1 MTSRNL
7 LAAAI
12 GVAMLP
18 FAATDALADYPDR
31 AITMVVPFAAGGG
44 GDTFTRA
51 IAEQAQERLGVN
63 VLVENRV
70 GGGATIGVGSVARA
84 APDGYTIGFVSA
96 SPVVMAP
103 NFGEL
108 PYDPS
113 TDLAYVARFVTSPH
127 PMLVPSGKPW
137 QDFEEL
143 VAYMRENPGRLRW
156 STAAV
161 RGAPHV
167 ATEALFATL
176 GIEGTYIPMQGS
188 SEVLAGLLGDT
199 LDMGVISDFAV
210 PLASGDIRVIAES
223 GPERIAELPDVP
235 TYLDLGSPLAPSI
248 FFGIAG
254 PSGMPDAVVSLWEE
268 MIGEIVATDRFKDVA
283 ERLNANLAF
292 LGYDEF
298 HPMVLR
304 DIAGMAE
311 ALEVLGMLDN

>member
-1 MTSRNL
+1 MTARNV

-12 GVAMLP
+12 GLAVLP
-18 FAATDALADYPDR
+18 FAATDARADYPDR

-51 IAEQAQERLGVN
+51 IADQAQERLGVN

-113 TDLAYVARFVTSPH
+113 TDLTYISRFVTSLH
-127 PMLVPSGKPW
+127 PMMVPTGTQW
-137 QDFEEL
+137 QSFEEL
-143 VAYMRENPGRLRW
+143 VAWMGENPGRLRW

-167 ATEALFATL
+167 ATEALFASL
-176 GIEGTYIPMQGS
+176 GVEGTFIPMQGS

-210 PLASGDIRVIAES
+210 PLASGDVRVLAES

-254 PSGMPDAVVSLWEE
+254 PAGMPDDVVAKWDE
-268 MIGEIVATDRFKDVA
+268 MIGEIVATERFKDVA
-283 ERLNANLAF
+283 TRLNANLAY
-292 LGYDEF
+292 LGNADF
-298 HPMVLR
+298 HPMILR

-311 ALEVLGMLDN
+311 ALETLGMLDN

>member
-1 MTSRNL
+1 MTARHLIS
-7 LAAAI
+7 AVI
-12 GVAMLP
+12 GIGLLP
-18 FAATDALADYPDR
+18 FAASDALADYPNR

-70 GGGATIGVGSVARA
+70 GGGATIGVGSVARS

-96 SPVVMAP
+96 SPVVMAR
-103 NFGEL
+103 NFSEL
-108 PYDPS
+108 PYEPA
-113 TDLAYVARFVTSPH
+113 TDLTYIARFVTSPH
-127 PMLVPSGKPW
+127 PMMVPSGKPW
-137 QDFEEL
+137 QDFDEL
-143 VAYMRENPGRLRW
+143 VEWMRENPGRLRW

-167 ATEALFATL
+167 ATEALFDAL
-176 GIEGTYIPMQGS
+176 GVEGTFIPMQGS

-210 PLASGDIRVIAES
+210 PMAAGDVRVIAES

-254 PSGMPDAVVSLWEE
+254 PAGMPDDVVALWDE
-268 MIGEIVATDRFKDVA
+268 MIGEIVETERFQQVA
-283 ERLNANLAF
+283 ERLNANLAY
-292 LGYDEF
+292 LGNAEF
-298 HPMVLR
+298 HPMILR
-304 DIAGMAE
+304 DIEGMTE
-311 ALEVLGMLDN
+311 ALEALGMLDN